1 MPDGCRG
8 GTVFL
13 GKTMRRRPVTLFSA
27 TKKNRH
33 DALAIINDVILSAGG
48 WIISHTLFS
57 NIAAAFRFELPANSL
72 APMQRRLEEQGIRLD
87 ANSQKAISQLDP
99 APGTEDIVATLSIT
113 FIHDEPDLRHQIP
126 AIPG

>member
-1 MPDGCRG
+1 
-8 GTVFL
+8 
-13 GKTMRRRPVTLFSA
+13 MRRRPVTLFSA

-48 WIISHTLFS
+48 WIISYTLFS